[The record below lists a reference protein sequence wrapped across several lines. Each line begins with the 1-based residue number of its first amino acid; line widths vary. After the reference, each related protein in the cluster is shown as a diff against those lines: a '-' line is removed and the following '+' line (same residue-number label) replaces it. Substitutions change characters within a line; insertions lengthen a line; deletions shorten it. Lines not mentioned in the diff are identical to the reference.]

1 MPEAGLIHPF
11 LRSLKKMA
19 DFIVA
24 SSKPWHRQAFDRV
37 SQREVGKW
45 RYVTTREELTSC
57 LVEMTPRYIFFLHWN
72 WLVPTSILQ
81 SHECVCFHMTD
92 VPYGRGGSPLQNL
105 ILDGQT
111 STMVTA
117 LRMVE
122 EMDAGP
128 VYDKRPMALDGRAE
142 EIYLRAGE
150 LCWQM
155 IDWMIAEEP
164 VPVPQVGEVTHFR
177 RRKAEQSLLPTTG
190 KLASIY
196 DFIRMLDAPT
206 YPLAFLEYGEFR
218 LEFSHA
224 EMEQNEIRARVVIRR
239 HDHGPDGE

>member
-1 MPEAGLIHPF
+1 MPN
-11 LRSLKKMA
+11 
-19 DFIVA
+19 FIVA
-24 SSKPWHRQAFDRV
+24 SSKPWHRQTFDSV
-37 SQREVGKW
+37 SQKQPGKW
-45 RYVTTREELTSC
+45 CYVSTREELASS
-57 LVEMTPRYIFFLHWN
+57 LEQVTPRYIFFLHWN
-72 WLVPTSILQ
+72 WLVPSSILE

-111 STMVTA
+111 LTMVTA

-128 VYDKRPMALDGRAE
+128 VYAKRPMPLDGRAE

-155 IDWMIAEEP
+155 INWIIETEP
-164 VPVPQVGEVTHFR
+164 LPVPQVGEATPFR
-177 RRKAEQSLLPTTG
+177 RRKPEQSLLPTKG
-190 KLASIY
+190 ELATIY

-206 YPLAFLEYGEFR
+206 YPLAFLDHGEFR
-218 LEFSHA
+218 MEFSHA
-224 EMEQNEIRARVVIRR
+224 ELDQDEILAQVVIRR
-239 HDHGPDGE
+239 NHHGSAGE